1 MSEWASGDT
10 LSLSIF
16 SQCSYINKGR
26 FMRIAIDYTAA
37 IRQGAG
43 IGTYVRNL
51 VAAMLEQDQS
61 NQYTLL
67 TSGRPTA
74 EHPFPKAANVRGR
87 SIVIPDRYLNILWYR
102 LRAPLPAT
110 LFTGQTDIY
119 HGPDFVL
126 PPLGRSVRKIVT
138 VHDLAFLE
146 HPEYAVPS
154 LAAYLRKVVP
164 NAIAR
169 ADVIA
174 TVSHEVSRTL
184 IKHFQAPQEK
194 LTVVPNG
201 VAPHFRR
208 ITDPVLLGATS
219 NKYHL
224 KHPLVLAV
232 GTMEPRKNHL
242 GLIKAFH
249 QAQKRKHGPAM
260 LAIAGGEGWLYEETR
275 NLVAELQLERKVRFL
290 GRVSELELIT
300 LYSMADVFAFPS
312 FFEGFGIPPLEAMA
326 CGAPVITS
334 NTSSL
339 PEVVGEAA
347 LQVDPH
353 DIDAMSKAILR
364 LLDDEGLQEELRQ
377 KGYEQIKHY
386 TWAASARKMLTIY
399 QKLYNG
405 ETVFTDNEVVTNENR
420 H

>member
-1 MSEWASGDT
+1 
-10 LSLSIF
+10 
-16 SQCSYINKGR
+16 
-26 FMRIAIDYTAA
+26 
-37 IRQGAG
+37 
-43 IGTYVRNL
+43 
-51 VAAMLEQDQS
+51 
-61 NQYTLL
+61 
-67 TSGRPTA
+67 
-74 EHPFPKAANVRGR
+74 
-87 SIVIPDRYLNILWYR
+87 
-102 LRAPLPAT
+102 
-110 LFTGQTDIY
+110 
-119 HGPDFVL
+119 
-126 PPLGRSVRKIVT
+126 VRKVVT

-164 NAIAR
+164 DAVQA
-169 ADVIA
+169 ADVVA

-184 IKHFQAPQEK
+184 MTHFQVPHEK

-208 ITDPVLLGATS
+208 ITDPVILGATLH
-219 NKYHL
+219 KYNL

-249 QAQKRKHGPAM
+249 QAQRRKNGPAM
-260 LAIAGGEGWLYEETR
+260 LAIAGGPGWLYDETQS
-275 NLVAELQLERKVRFL
+275 LVTELQLERKVRFL
-290 GRVSELELIT
+290 GRVSDLELIT

-339 PEVVGEAA
+339 PEVVGDAA

-353 DIDAMSKAILR
+353 DIDALSEAILR
-364 LLDDEGLQEELRQ
+364 LLDDESLREELRQ
-377 KGYEQIKHY
+377 KGYEQVKHY

-405 ETVFTDNEVVTNENR
+405 ETVFTDEVAIT
-420 H
+420 